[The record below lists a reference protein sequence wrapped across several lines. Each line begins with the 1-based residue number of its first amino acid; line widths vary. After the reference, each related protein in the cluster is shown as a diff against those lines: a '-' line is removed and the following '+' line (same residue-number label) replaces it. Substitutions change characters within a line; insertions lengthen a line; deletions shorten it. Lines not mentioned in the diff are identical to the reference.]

1 MRHLF
6 IEGDIGIG
14 KSTAILR
21 HLGEHMARAAGFGT
35 VRTYEIAEDGVYKR
49 RGFCHYPA
57 KDMKKVDDIFCADNR
72 GNFIWIDDDLNFSY
86 KAEVFEEYSLQLLE
100 AKPEDR
106 FILMDEIGGFELL
119 NENILQTYMRILD
132 GDLPCIGV
140 LKSRANKNST
150 KRNLE
155 LSNRLD
161 IAYERFREYMKSKPE
176 VVLLKAYRD
185 RIDDL
190 EEDIKQFLVQNHIV

>member
-14 KSTAILR
+14 KSTAILQN
-21 HLGEHMARAAGFGT
+21 LGEHIARAAGFGT
-35 VRTYEIAEDGVYKR
+35 VRTYEITKDGEHKR

-72 GNFIWIDDDLNFSY
+72 GNFIWIDDALNFSY
-86 KAEVFEEYSLQLLE
+86 KAEVLEEYSLKLLSP
-100 AKPEDR
+100 KQGDR

-119 NENILQTYMRILD
+119 NENILQAYIRILD
-132 GDLPCIGV
+132 GEVPCIGV
-140 LKSRANKNST
+140 LKSRTNKNST

-155 LSNRLD
+155 LSNQLD
-161 IAYERFREYMKSKPE
+161 IAYERFREYIKNKPDIL
-176 VVLLKAYRD
+176 LLKAYRD
-185 RIDDL
+185 RMDDL
-190 EEDIKQFLVQNHIV
+190 EHYIQQFLIQNHII